1 MVYLFNKE
9 ANRLTNKITHFH
21 ELPIEVQDLLFH
33 YIHTTYKLRVHINHN
48 VTTYYVRHH
57 FIELLKESHREWLKL
72 DIALGCFKEAME
84 FWGFRSM
91 WIDDNPDSGSDWAFN
106 SRIVR

>member
-48 VTTYYVRHH
+48 VTTYYVKHH
-57 FIELLKESHREWLKL
+57 FIELLKESHREGLKL

-91 WIDDNPDSGSDWAFN
+91 WIDDNPDSGSDFHY
-106 SRIVR
+106 RL